1 MHSYREDYTRVMER
15 DRLDDALATL
25 GALLEERGEAIG
37 VLIVGGGS
45 LLLLGVVERPT
56 ADVDVVG
63 FSSAAGYARA
73 DVLPDFLATA
83 VREVGDALGL
93 GDSWFNTGPADLT
106 EFGLPPG
113 LEGRATVRTYGGLE
127 VHLPAREDL
136 VCFKLYAA
144 VDQGERSKHFADL
157 RSLSPTPRQLLN
169 ATKWARTHD
178 PSPAFLGELRRILS
192 LLGVEVPDG
201 DL

>member
-1 MHSYREDYTRVMER
+1 MLER
-15 DRLDDALATL
+15 DRLDEALATL
-25 GALLEERGEAIG
+25 GALLQERGEAIG
-37 VLIVGGGS
+37 ALIVGGGS

-63 FSSAAGYARA
+63 FSSGAGYSRA
-73 DVLPDFLATA
+73 EVLPEFLAIA

-93 GDSWFNTGPADLT
+93 GDSWLNTGPAGLT

-113 LEGRATVRTYGGLE
+113 LEERVMVRTYGGLE

-136 VCFKLYAA
+136 ICFKLYAA

-157 RSLSPTPRQLLN
+157 RRLSPTPAQLLN
-169 ATKWARTHD
+169 AAKWTRTHD
-178 PSPAFLGELRRILS
+178 PSPAFLGELQRILS
-192 LLGVEVPDG
+192 LLGMEVLDD

>member
-1 MHSYREDYTRVMER
+1 MLER
-15 DRLDDALATL
+15 DRLNEALATL

-37 VLIVGGGS
+37 VLIIGGGS

-63 FSSAAGYARA
+63 FPSATGYARA
-73 DVLPDFLATA
+73 DVLPDFLMTA

-93 GDSWFNTGPADLT
+93 GDSWFDTGPAGLVD
-106 EFGLPPG
+106 FGLPPG
-113 LEGRATVRTYGGLE
+113 LERRVTVRSYGGLE

-157 RSLSPTPRQLLN
+157 RSLTPTPGQLLS
-169 ATKWARTHD
+169 AARWTRTHD
-178 PSPAFLGELRRILS
+178 PSPAFRGELQRILS
-192 LLGVEVPDG
+192 LLGVEVLDG

>member
-1 MHSYREDYTRVMER
+1 MLER
-15 DRLDDALATL
+15 DRLDEALATL
-25 GALLEERGEAIG
+25 GALLQERGAAIG
-37 VLIVGGGS
+37 ALIVGGGS

-63 FSSAAGYARA
+63 FSSGAGYSRA
-73 DVLPDFLATA
+73 DVLPEFLAIA

-93 GDSWFNTGPADLT
+93 GDSWFNTGPAGLT

-113 LEGRATVRTYGGLE
+113 LEERVTVRTYGGLE
-127 VHLPAREDL
+127 VHLPGREDL

-157 RSLSPTPRQLLN
+157 RSLSPTRGQLLD
-169 ATKWARTHD
+169 AARWTRTHD
-178 PSPAFLGELRRILS
+178 PSPAFLGELQRILS
-192 LLGVEVPDG
+192 LLGMEVLDG